1 MPPKVSQKRCAR
13 FGRLKPL
20 VDVNDL
26 SAALRSSDFTEWEQ
40 TIRPLLE
47 ATFVSAH
54 ELAVDEAR
62 SLVAET
68 MELACEF
75 WDVVGESERP
85 QLWAYKT
92 AAKLLEAR
100 GHVL

>member
-1 MPPKVSQKRCAR
+1 MY
-13 FGRLKPL
+13 
-20 VDVNDL
+20 DI
-26 SAALRSSDFTEWEQ
+26 SASLRSNDFAEWEH

-47 ATFVSAH
+47 TTFTSAH
-54 ELAVDEAR
+54 DLPEDDAR
-62 SLVAET
+62 ALVAET
-68 MELACEF
+68 MELAEAN
-75 WDVVGESERP
+75 WDVVGQSARP

>member
-1 MPPKVSQKRCAR
+1 MN
-13 FGRLKPL
+13 
-20 VDVNDL
+20 DV
-26 SAALRSSDFTEWEQ
+26 SAALRSSDFAEWKH

-47 ATFVSAH
+47 ATFTSAH
-54 ELAVDEAR
+54 DLPEDDAR

-68 MELACEF
+68 IDLAEAN
-75 WDVVGESERP
+75 WDVVGQSARP